1 MRNILNEGLEY
12 LDLVGQ
18 VLPELTVD
26 KYVANMGEDADIV
39 TLAFLVKGQQ
49 ASQDLVDWFERGY
62 EYVLDAQVSSGELS
76 SGRYVV
82 FAEMERRNAVPTR
95 IVELLS
101 DLKTLTDISLN
112 EWTII
117 IDDES
122 YEPNVDTLK
131 QKLILSPFLY
141 KQEKESELNEMREIS
156 GIPTK
161 KIHKNDSIL
170 KDFIAKAGL

>member
-1 MRNILNEGLEY
+1 MNKILNEGLEY

-49 ASQDLVDWFERGY
+49 ASKDLVAWFERGY
-62 EYVLDAQVSSGELS
+62 TYVLDSQVSSGELS

-82 FAEMERRNAVPTR
+82 FVEMERRNAVPTR
-95 IVELLS
+95 IIELLS

-117 IDDES
+117 INDES
-122 YEPNVDTLK
+122 YDPSIDVLK
-131 QKLILSPFLY
+131 QKIILSPFLY
-141 KQEKESELNEMREIS
+141 KQEKESDLNEMREIS
-156 GIPTK
+156 GIKTK
-161 KIHKNDSIL
+161 KIHKNDSLL
-170 KDFIAKAGL
+170 KDFISKAGL